1 MGVKR
6 FVTIREYYIRTLGG
20 KVSRLPVGLAGSCPN
35 RAPDGTGG
43 CLYCDALG
51 AGSDTLP
58 MDRPVE
64 EQIKRYLRP
73 GQRYILYFQTYT
85 ATHGNLDAL
94 RDAVETGLRHP
105 EIAGVSIATRPDCLD
120 EAAWAWLAGLH
131 QRTHLELELGL
142 QTASDA
148 TLSFLNRGHKAADFA
163 AAAKR
168 AGEMGMRVVAH
179 IILGLPGEGE
189 EQVRATA
196 ALLNGLPIHG
206 VKIHPLHIMKS
217 SPLAALY
224 GIRQMTEGGERFSA
238 PGVPEIEVFTRE
250 RYIALLTVFLEVLR
264 EEIVLYRL
272 TGSRRSADF
281 LGPLWLTRKAEN
293 LYDIRDVLQ
302 SKAIIL
308 DSEVAPKT

>member
-6 FVTIREYYIRTLGG
+6 FATIREYYIRTLGG
-20 KVSRLPVGLAGSCPN
+20 KVSRLPVGLRGTCPN
-35 RAPDGTGG
+35 RAADGTGG

-64 EQIKRYLRP
+64 EQITRYLRP

-85 ATHGNLDAL
+85 ATHGDLDVL
-94 RDAVETGLRHP
+94 RNAVETGLRHP

-120 EAAWAWLAGLH
+120 ETVWPWLAELH

-148 TLSFLNRGHKAADFA
+148 TLSFLKRGHNAADFA
-163 AAAKR
+163 AAARR
-168 AGEMGMRVVAH
+168 AGESGLRVVAH

-189 EQVRATA
+189 AEVRATA

-206 VKIHPLHIMKS
+206 VKVHPLHIMKS
-217 SPLAALY
+217 SPLAQLY
-224 GIRQMTEGGERFSA
+224 GVKRMAVGGERFSA
-238 PGVPEIEVFTRE
+238 PGAPDLESLTRE
-250 RYIALLTVFLEVLR
+250 RYIALLTVFLEELR
-264 EEIVLYRL
+264 EDMVLYRL
-272 TGSRRSADF
+272 TGSRRSTDF
-281 LGPLWLTRKAEN
+281 LGPRWLSGKTLN
-293 LYDIRDVLQ
+293 LRHIKIGMLEKGIVL
-302 SKAIIL
+302 AGG
-308 DSEVAPKT
+308 